1 MTAVPASLAFRPIT
15 RADFPLLHEWLA
27 RPHVA
32 RWWHGVPTPE
42 EVETDFGPMLDESST
57 TRAYIVLGDD
67 EPIGYIQSYV
77 ALGSGEGWWERE
89 TDPGVRGIDQFLAD
103 PDLLGRGIGR
113 RMIRQFVAELF
124 ADPAV
129 TRIQIDPSP
138 TNFRAIRCYRSAGFV
153 PVGVIETP
161 DGPALYMTWERAA
174 GPRWLLEAAINGSRR
189 RGDHPALP
197 LTAAELARDA
207 AACRAG
213 GAMAVHLHVRDDAGL
228 ETLAAVSV
236 DTTLRATRAA
246 APGLAV
252 GLSTGMWIVS
262 EPAERLARVREWL
275 ERPEF
280 ASVNFDEP
288 GAGELAET
296 LLNMGIGIEAGV
308 ATDAAARTLVRS
320 GLAPR
325 CLRFLIEPQESPVL
339 AALATVGS
347 IEQVLDQV
355 QEGVP
360 RLLHGVEGTAWP
372 LLAEAPRR
380 DYQVRIGLE
389 DTLRLPDGRPAP
401 NNAALVAAARGAL
414 LEMATAADSTSVAGG
429 LGRDLRRGVTHSW

>member
-1 MTAVPASLAFRPIT
+1 VTSVPVRLAFRPIT

-32 RWWHGVPTPE
+32 EWWDGVPTPE
-42 EVETDFGPMLDESST
+42 EVEADFGPMLNDSST

-67 EPIGYIQSYV
+67 TPIGYIQSYV

-89 TDPGVRGIDQFLAD
+89 TDPGVRGIDQFLAE
-103 PDLLGRGIGR
+103 PGLLGQGIGR
-113 RMIRQFVAELF
+113 RMIRQFVADLS

-153 PVGVIETP
+153 PVGRIDTP
-161 DGPALYMTWERAA
+161 DGPALYMIWERAG
-174 GPRWLLEAAINGSRR
+174 GPRWFLEAAINGSRR
-189 RGDHPALP
+189 RSDHPALP
-197 LTAAELARDA
+197 LTAAEQARDA
-207 AACRAG
+207 AACRAS

-228 ETLAAVSV
+228 ETLAAASM
-236 DTTLRATRAA
+236 DTTLRAMRAA

-252 GLSTGMWIVS
+252 GVSTGMWIVP
-262 EPAERLARVREWL
+262 EPAARLALVREWG
-275 ERPEF
+275 ERPDF

-288 GAGELAET
+288 GAAELAET
-296 LLNMGIGIEAGV
+296 LLGMGVGIEGGL
-308 ATDAAARTLVRS
+308 ATASAARTLVRS
-320 GLAPR
+320 RLASR
-325 CLRFLIEPQESPVL
+325 CLRFLIEPQEPSVSG
-339 AALATVGS
+339 ALATVAS
-347 IEQVLDQV
+347 IERVLDSV

-360 RLLHGVEGTAWP
+360 RLLHGVEATAWP

-389 DTLRLPDGRPAP
+389 DTLRLPNGRPAP
-401 NNAALVAAARGAL
+401 DNASLVAAARGAL
-414 LEMATAADSTSVAGG
+414 TEIAATPESTSFAGG
-429 LGRDLRRGVTHSW
+429 PGGDLRRGVAR